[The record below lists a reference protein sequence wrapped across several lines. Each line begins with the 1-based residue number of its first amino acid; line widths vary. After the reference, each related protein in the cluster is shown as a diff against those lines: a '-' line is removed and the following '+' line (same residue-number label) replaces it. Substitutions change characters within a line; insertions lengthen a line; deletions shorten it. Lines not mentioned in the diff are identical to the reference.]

1 MANGW
6 QNNAEVFPLA
16 LGEKPELLT
25 LYGASGPS
33 ASLVKNWAGY
43 SSHFKKVVPVSTLD
57 NILAGRFLGQRL
69 FIKMDVEGTEYQVL
83 KGGGG
88 ILARSP
94 KPIWLLEICLQEFH
108 PEGKNPDFLKTFQL
122 FWENG
127 YQAWTATE
135 NPKLVTSNDVYNW
148 AKKNHSDSGTFNYVF
163 AETADIFREQ

>member
-83 KGGGG
+83 KGG
-88 ILARSP
+88 R
-94 KPIWLLEICLQEFH
+94 
-108 PEGKNPDFLKTFQL
+108 
-122 FWENG
+122 
-127 YQAWTATE
+127 
-135 NPKLVTSNDVYNW
+135 
-148 AKKNHSDSGTFNYVF
+148 DSST
-163 AETADIFREQ
+163 